1 MGFTAD
7 LNKRLSAIAE
17 FHKLTI
23 RSHIDLEPEH
33 ATNSPTDQVEIGSIS
48 YRQKAD
54 RFDYQASQRAI
65 NDLARIVKQ
74 VLEKTEPK
82 AFSPAQGISSD
93 RNALEDLQK
102 TYEALRYRYLKTDTE
117 KFGQLIEILNED
129 AENKITK
136 EDCREYREELEEQ
149 IRLNR
154 VSLQTESNK
163 KKPNKDDLNELNLN
177 AIFLYNNLVKL
188 SLKEALLIANLGQA
202 NFLKDRQ
209 IKSKLTK
216 SFKSIINLTNELN
229 FYKRRNIS
237 TKKIREIATKDLF
250 GANISLANLQAYD
263 IEKTDGV
270 TQIRKGLWIC
280 PHRRIRSIIN
290 EYIRNREKNREQ
302 AQLTQAKL
310 DELKAIY
317 NSEDEL
323 FRNEKHQAIFKLLE
337 DLQKTIKEGPN
348 KDAKELRNDVKK
360 IQNLLDAGE
369 YEYIKRDIF
378 YSSDKHAGTRSI
390 MHTIEGQV
398 EEIVKIEEKQ
408 LALVEN
414 INFQLRI
421 IASTGTFNNSQKKQ
435 LEEDINNLIQMESK
449 GQVVEKREIVKRLK
463 ESLTLIASAYKS
475 RTSNEEEKQR
485 YKREIEKIAK
495 IFCDA
500 SDLDHSSNFAL
511 KDQLQIEA
519 LPTIRSLYINRIKN
533 LQNMQD
539 AERKKLNALFKETML
554 EDLQGSA
561 YEMVKLF
568 EQGKKS
574 EISAL
579 IKSLK
584 NSYFSSE
591 HTEPGL
597 KRVDNY
603 LQTIENILASDEDDA
618 YKLEALNNY
627 RDLIINDTEHVT
639 SYRFTVLDLDHEEKT
654 SAKIVYAHQGTSL
667 QTLSNHRNKKPFIR
681 DPQSGSM
688 SERKNVA
695 NTALTDDNNEIYQ
708 ISEEPGTK
716 QAKFIVS
723 RLMFDINHAFNK
735 FDKVNDLKES
745 LKELIERLNNIKR
758 PSKGLLRIKKQL
770 ENLISAREISKEDAQ
785 RALQLINYDFNN
797 RHKYRI
803 TLLDLDATK
812 HYPRYV
818 FVDSE
823 NDFFTR
829 GYYFQKHGGQN
840 KEFADDTKYYRS
852 SNQIRNVGDKARLFN
867 RKIYI
872 PKLV

>member
-7 LNKRLSAIAE
+7 LNKRLNAIAE

-33 ATNSPTDQVEIGSIS
+33 ATNSPTDQVELGSIS
-48 YRQKAD
+48 YKQKAD
-54 RFDYQASQRAI
+54 RFDYRASERAI
-65 NDLARIVKQ
+65 IDLARIVKQ
-74 VLEKTEPK
+74 LLEKTESK
-82 AFSPAQGISSD
+82 AFSPAQDISSD
-93 RNALEDLQK
+93 RNAIEDLQK
-102 TYEALRYRYLKTDTE
+102 TYEALRYRYLKTDTN
-117 KFGQLIEILNED
+117 KFGQLIEILND
-129 AENKITK
+129 QAENQITK

-154 VSLQTESNK
+154 VSLQTESNN
-163 KKPNKDDLNELNLN
+163 KKPNKDHLNELNLN

-263 IEKTDGV
+263 IEKTGDV

-290 EYIRNREKNREQ
+290 EYIRNRENNREQ
-302 AQLTQAKL
+302 EQLTQAKL

-317 NSEDEL
+317 NSKDEL
-323 FRNEKHQAIFKLLE
+323 FRNEKHQTIFDLLE
-337 DLQKTIKEGPN
+337 NLQKTIKEGPN

-360 IQNLLDAGE
+360 IQSHLDAGA

-378 YSSDKHAGTRSI
+378 YSADRHAGTRSI

-398 EEIVKIEEKQ
+398 EEIVRIEEKQ

-421 IASTGTFNNSQKKQ
+421 IASTGTFNNSQKRQ
-435 LEEDINNLIQMESK
+435 LEEDINSLIQMESK
-449 GQVVEKREIVKRLK
+449 GKVLEKREIVKRLK
-463 ESLTLIASAYKS
+463 ESLTLIASAYQS
-475 RTSNEEEKQR
+475 RTSNVKEKER
-485 YKREIEKIAK
+485 YKQEIEKIAK

-511 KDQLQIEA
+511 NDQLQIEA
-519 LPTIRSLYINRIKN
+519 LPTIRSLNINRIKN

-561 YEMVKLF
+561 YVMVKLF

-639 SYRFTVLDLDHEEKT
+639 SYRFTVLDLDHEKKT

-667 QTLSNHRNKKPFIR
+667 QTLSSRNKPFIR
-681 DPQSGSM
+681 DPQSASM
-688 SERKNVA
+688 SERQNVA

-708 ISEEPGTK
+708 ISKEPGTNK
-716 QAKFIVS
+716 DKFIVS

-735 FDKVNDLKES
+735 FERVNDLKES
-745 LKELIERLNNIKR
+745 LKELIERLNKIKG

-770 ENLISAREISKEDAQ
+770 ENLIRARNISKEDAQ

-812 HYPRYV
+812 PYPRYV

-829 GYYFQKHGGQN
+829 YHYFQKHGGQKN
-840 KEFADDTKYYRS
+840 KFADDTKYYRS
-852 SNQIRNVGDKARLFN
+852 SNPIRTVGNNARLFN

>member
-163 KKPNKDDLNELNLN
+163 QKPNKDDLNELNLN

-421 IASTGTFNNSQKKQ
+421 IASTGTFNDSQKKQ

-463 ESLTLIASAYKS
+463 ESLNLIASAYKS

-485 YKREIEKIAK
+485 YKQEIEKIAK

-597 KRVDNY
+597 NRVDNY

-618 YKLEALNNY
+618 YKLEALDNY

-639 SYRFTVLDLDHEEKT
+639 SYRFTVLDLDHEKKT
-654 SAKIVYAHQGTSL
+654 SAKIVYAPKNTSL
-667 QTLSNHRNKKPFIR
+667 QTLSSRNKPFIR
-681 DPQSGSM
+681 DPQSRSM
-688 SERKNVA
+688 RERKNVA

-708 ISEEPGTK
+708 ISEEPGTN

-723 RLMFDINHAFNK
+723 RLMFDINLAFNE
-735 FDKVNDLKES
+735 FNKVNDLKES
-745 LKELIERLNNIKR
+745 LKELIERLNKIKR

-770 ENLISAREISKEDAQ
+770 EKLIRARNISKEDAQ

-812 HYPRYV
+812 PYPRYV

-823 NDFFTR
+823 NDFFT
-829 GYYFQKHGGQN
+829 GGHYFQQHGGQKN
-840 KEFADDTKYYRS
+840 KFADDTKYYRS
-852 SNQIRNVGDKARLFN
+852 SNPIRNVGDKAKLFN